1 MSCDRISE
9 LPDSLLTQVL
19 SYLPTKDSVKTS
31 VLSKRWECLWLNV
44 PVLDLKVSDFP
55 EEDYASFID
64 NFLEFNPNSRMQ
76 MFKIK
81 YDEYTYDDDRL
92 LGWVSTV
99 VELGIEH
106 LVAKGFETDMCIRE
120 FLPLNIYKSNTL
132 VSLVLVTVGI
142 ANPEFVVSLPS
153 LKILHLE
160 DVWYFDDPLIM
171 EKVISGC
178 PVLENLVLI
187 RPIDFCDLD
196 VLQFLRV
203 RSRTLK
209 SFRLAFEYS
218 MSRSDS
224 GLHYSV
230 EIDAPRL
237 EYLNFSDNTSD
248 VIIVKNLTSLF
259 MVDIDTEFN
268 VKFGGSPLEL
278 GDLRKRDTIRDFLIG
293 VSSVRQ
299 MIISQPTLEV
309 LHRYS
314 KLGPIP
320 KFDNLYRLQ
329 ATISWSMLHLLLG
342 FLESFPNLK
351 NLILDFVVSTEPE
364 QDGLKLVP
372 QCLLSSLES
381 VEIRELVMGEETG
394 KKLVKYFLENS
405 LVLQKL
411 TLRFEDYSI
420 SNQDSDIF
428 KELYTFTKGSRSC
441 EVIFH

>member
-92 LGWVSTV
+92 LGW
-99 VELGIEH
+99 
-106 LVAKGFETDMCIRE
+106 
-120 FLPLNIYKSNTL
+120 
-132 VSLVLVTVGI
+132 
-142 ANPEFVVSLPS
+142 
-153 LKILHLE
+153 
-160 DVWYFDDPLIM
+160 
-171 EKVISGC
+171 
-178 PVLENLVLI
+178 
-187 RPIDFCDLD
+187 
-196 VLQFLRV
+196 
-203 RSRTLK
+203 
-209 SFRLAFEYS
+209 
-218 MSRSDS
+218 
-224 GLHYSV
+224 
-230 EIDAPRL
+230 
-237 EYLNFSDNTSD
+237 
-248 VIIVKNLTSLF
+248 
-259 MVDIDTEFN
+259 
-268 VKFGGSPLEL
+268 FGGSPLEL